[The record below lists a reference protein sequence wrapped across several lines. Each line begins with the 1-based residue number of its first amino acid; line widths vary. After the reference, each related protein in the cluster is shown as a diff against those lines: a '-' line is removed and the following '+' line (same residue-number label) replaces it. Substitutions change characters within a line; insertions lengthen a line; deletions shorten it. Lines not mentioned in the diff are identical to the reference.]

1 MSWPRLHHALLALY
15 PRGFRDRFAA
25 DLQDVFVARLA
36 ARHGTARTAFAC
48 FTCADVVWSALVERF
63 APHPQ
68 YALPHRRHAMS
79 LDAIRQDVRFALRL
93 MRREPRFTALTVL
106 ALALGIGATTAIFS
120 AVYGVLVDPLPYR
133 HPNQLVMIWSDN
145 RNVDAPDA
153 RRNSVSPANFV
164 DYKRLTSSF
173 ADMRAMYS
181 FLINESYTDAG
192 VTDIVPASVVEPG
205 MFALLGRQAALGR
218 TLAEG
223 DTHAVVLSDGFWTR
237 RYGRD
242 PGVIGRTVRGGGG
255 QAFEIVGVMPP
266 DFVFPYKT
274 MLPASGFTTAPTA
287 DIWEPLP
294 WNSPRITGAAGPI
307 RSVHFFAGVARLK
320 PGVAAA
326 DADADLKRAAA
337 ALERDLP
344 ASNAKWSAVAVPVAE
359 QTLGGVRPALL
370 LLLGG
375 VGVVL
380 LIICANVAN
389 LVLSRAVSRQR
400 ELAVRVALG
409 ATARELARQSVVE
422 SLVLALVSGVAATA
436 VFFALLAALRA
447 LAPPALPRVSN
458 IGATPAVFAALV
470 ALTLVSGALV
480 ALIPMLT
487 ARRVHP
493 HADLKD
499 GGRGTTGGRAG
510 RRARSVLV
518 VAELALAVMLTVAA
532 GLLFRSFSAVLSVDP
547 GFATDR
553 LLTAK
558 INAPDRV
565 PPAGRVAFYDQLF
578 AAIEAV
584 PGVASVGATTR
595 LPLGSTEVST
605 KLEVEGRDVPPAAL
619 PEVEMRRAQHDY
631 FTAMGIP
638 VVAGRAFT
646 TADTVDTERVAI
658 VSQSLATRLF
668 PDGSAVGRRVRMGPA
683 APDTPWMTI
692 VGVIGDVHHT
702 SLESAPKPEFYV
714 SGRQGGAPVSPML
727 AIRTAG
733 DPGAL
738 AGPVRDALR
747 RFDPSMPV
755 YDVRTMAEL
764 RSQSVAERRF
774 LVTLVALFGGLAL
787 VLAVIGVYGVMAISV
802 SEQIQEVGVRL
813 ALGATVEQ
821 IFTLVVGRAVR
832 LGAVG
837 IAIGIAGA
845 AAVTPLL
852 ASQLFGVRPF
862 DVPTVAAVSAMLLA
876 AAVAAALAPARR
888 AMRVDPTS
896 MLRAD

>member
-1 MSWPRLHHALLALY
+1 VSWAGLHRALLALY
-15 PRGFRDRFAA
+15 PRGFRERFAA
-25 DLQDVFVARLA
+25 DMQDVFAARL
-36 ARHGTARTAFAC
+36 GTRAGVDRAAFAC
-48 FTCADVVWSALVERF
+48 FTCADVIWSALVERF

-68 YALPHRRHAMS
+68 YARPHRRSVMS
-79 LDAIRQDVRFALRL
+79 LDAIRHDVRFALRL

-120 AVYGVLVDPLPYR
+120 VVYGVLVDPLPYR
-133 HPNQLVMIWSDN
+133 EPSRLVMIWSDN
-145 RNVDAPDA
+145 RNVDTPDA

-173 ADMRAMYS
+173 SDMQAMYS
-181 FLINESYTDAG
+181 FLINETYTDAG
-192 VTDIVPASVVEPG
+192 VTDIVPASVVDPG
-205 MFALLGRQAALGR
+205 MFALLGRSAALGR
-218 TLAEG
+218 TLATG
-223 DTHAVVLSDGFWTR
+223 DTHAVVLSDAFWTR

-242 PGVIGRTVRGGGG
+242 PNVIGRTIRGGGG
-255 QAFEIVGVMPP
+255 QPYEVVGVMPP

-274 MLPASGFTTAPTA
+274 MLPASGFTTAPSA
-287 DIWEPLP
+287 DLWEPLP
-294 WNSPRITGAAGPI
+294 WNNSRVTGPAGPV
-307 RSVHFFAGVARLK
+307 RTVHYFAGVARLK
-320 PGVAAA
+320 PGVTPAE
-326 DADADLKRAAA
+326 ADADLKRAAA
-337 ALERDLP
+337 MLERDLP
-344 ASNAKWSAVAVPVAE
+344 ATNAKWSAVAVPLAD
-359 QTLGGVRPALL
+359 QTLGDVRPALL

-389 LVLSRAVSRQR
+389 LVLSRAVARQR

-422 SLVLALVSGVAATA
+422 SFVMAIVSGAAATA
-436 VFFALLAALRA
+436 VFLALLAALRA
-447 LAPPALPRVSN
+447 LAPPALPRIAN
-458 IGATPAVFAALV
+458 IGATPVVFAAL
-470 ALTLVSGALV
+470 ALLTLVSGALV
-480 ALIPMLT
+480 AIIPMLA

-493 HADLKD
+493 HSDLKD

-532 GLLFRSFSAVLSVDP
+532 GLLLRSFTAVLSVDP
-547 GFATDR
+547 GFAADR
-553 LLTAK
+553 ILTAK
-558 INAPDRV
+558 INAPDRI

-584 PGVASVGATTR
+584 PGVTHVGATTR
-595 LPLGSTEVST
+595 MPLGSTEVST
-605 KLEVEGRDVPPAAL
+605 KLEVEGREVPPASL

-631 FTAMGIP
+631 FEAMGIP
-638 VVAGRAFT
+638 LLAGRAFT
-646 TADTVDTERVAI
+646 DQDTAGTDPVAI
-658 VSQSLATRLF
+658 VSQSLAARLF
-668 PDGSAVGRRVRMGPA
+668 PDGSAVGRHVRMGPA
-683 APDTPWMTI
+683 RPDEPWMTI

-702 SLESAPKPEFYV
+702 SLEAAPKPEFYI
-714 SGRQGGAPVSPML
+714 SGRQGPPSSPML
-727 AIRTAG
+727 AIRAAG

-747 RFDPSMPV
+747 RFDPSMPL

-764 RSQSVAERRF
+764 RSQSIAERRF
-774 LVTLVALFGGLAL
+774 LLTLVALFGGLAL
-787 VLAVIGVYGVMAISV
+787 LLAVIGVYGVMAISV
-802 SEQIQEVGVRL
+802 SEQTQEVGVRL

-832 LGAVG
+832 LGAIGV
-837 IAIGIAGA
+837 AIGVAGA
-845 AAVTPLL
+845 GAVAPLL

-862 DVPTVAAVSAMLLA
+862 DLPTVAAVCALLLS
-876 AAVAAALAPARR
+876 AAVIAALAPARR
-888 AMRVDPTS
+888 AMRVDPTT